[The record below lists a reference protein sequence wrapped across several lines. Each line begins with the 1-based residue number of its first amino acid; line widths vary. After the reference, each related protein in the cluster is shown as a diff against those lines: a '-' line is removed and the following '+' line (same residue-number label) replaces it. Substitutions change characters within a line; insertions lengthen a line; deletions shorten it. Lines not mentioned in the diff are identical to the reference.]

1 MKVSLKE
8 QLFVAKLT
16 VQLKTKS
23 KNKPNRQRQSM
34 PLNGMTKLLLS
45 SLITFSA
52 QAEIQLSGEMVQGA
66 LIVGKTQATNTVMLN
81 EQTLPVSKK
90 GDYVFAFSRD
100 DKAEYT
106 LTVTTPTGDVEQKS
120 FKPAPREYKI
130 SRLEGISK
138 KIMNPN
144 KKAQTRSAQDSAAIG
159 KVRKISSDLTHFSQ
173 GFIAPR
179 SSRITGVYGSQR
191 FYNGV
196 PKNPHYGVDY
206 AGNIGAPVKAP
217 ASGTIILWEPDMF
230 YSGGTLV
237 IDHGHGITSNFLHLS
252 ASLVNVGDKV
262 KQGEVIAK
270 VGNSGRVTGPHLDW
284 RMNWHKVRFDPQL
297 AMKVLPFK

>member
-1 MKVSLKE
+1 MKVLLKGRLSVFKLKKRYALAMVSLSI
-8 QLFVAKLT
+8 LPV
-16 VQLKTKS
+16 
-23 KNKPNRQRQSM
+23 
-34 PLNGMTKLLLS
+34 
-45 SLITFSA
+45 ISA
-52 QAEIQLSGEMVQGA
+52 QAEIQLSGEIKQGG
-66 LIVGKTQATNTVMLN
+66 LVIGKTEANNLVTLN
-81 EQTLPVSKK
+81 KKVLTVSKQ

-100 DKAEYT
+100 DKTQYT
-106 LTVTTPTGDVEQKS
+106 LTVTSPTGKIETQTFTPTTRD
-120 FKPAPREYKI
+120 YKI
-130 SRLEGISK
+130 SRVEGISK

-144 KKAQTRSAQDSAAIG
+144 KKANVRAGEDRAAIV
-159 KVRKISSDLTHFSQ
+159 KVRKIASDLTDFSR

-196 PKNPHYGVDY
+196 PKNPHFGVDY
-206 AGNIGAPVKAP
+206 AGQIGAPVKAP
-217 ASGTIILWEPDMF
+217 ASGTVLLWVPDMF

-252 ASLVNVGDKV
+252 ASMVKAGDKV
-262 KQGEVIAK
+262 KQGQVIAK

-297 AMKVLPFK
+297 AMKINPIK

>member
-1 MKVSLKE
+1 MKVLLK
-8 QLFVAKLT
+8 
-16 VQLKTKS
+16 
-23 KNKPNRQRQSM
+23 
-34 PLNGMTKLLLS
+34 GLLS
-45 SLITFSA
+45 VFKLKKCYALAMISLSILPVISA
-52 QAEIQLSGEMVQGA
+52 QAKIQLSGEIKQGG
-66 LIVGKTQATNTVMLN
+66 LVIGKTDANNLVTLN
-81 EQTLPVSKK
+81 KKVLTVSKQ

-100 DKAEYT
+100 DKTQYT
-106 LTVTTPTGDVEQKS
+106 LTVTSPTGKIETQTFTPTTRD
-120 FKPAPREYKI
+120 YKI
-130 SRLEGISK
+130 SRVEGISK

-144 KKAQTRSAQDSAAIG
+144 KKANVRAGVDRAAIV
-159 KVRKISSDLTHFSQ
+159 KVRKIASDLTDFSQ

-196 PKNPHYGVDY
+196 PKNPHFGVDY
-206 AGNIGAPVKAP
+206 AGQIGAPVKAP
-217 ASGTIILWEPDMF
+217 ASGTILLWVPDMF

-252 ASLVNVGDKV
+252 ASMVKVGDKV
-262 KQGEVIAK
+262 KQGQVIAK

-297 AMKVLPFK
+297 AMKINPIK

>member
-1 MKVSLKE
+1 MKVLLKGRLSVFKLKKLYTLVIVSLST
-8 QLFVAKLT
+8 LPVL
-16 VQLKTKS
+16 
-23 KNKPNRQRQSM
+23 
-34 PLNGMTKLLLS
+34 
-45 SLITFSA
+45 SA
-52 QAEIQLSGEMVQGA
+52 QAEIQLSGEIKQGG
-66 LIVGKTQATNTVMLN
+66 LVIGKTDANNLVTLN
-81 EQTLPVSKK
+81 KKVLTVSKQ

-100 DKAEYT
+100 DKTQYT
-106 LTVTTPTGDVEQKS
+106 LTVTSPTGKIETQTFTPTKRD
-120 FKPAPREYKI
+120 YKI
-130 SRLEGISK
+130 SRVEGISK

-144 KKAQTRSAQDSAAIG
+144 KKANVRAGEDRAAIV
-159 KVRKISSDLTHFSQ
+159 KVRKISSDLTDFSQ

-196 PKNPHYGVDY
+196 PKNPHFGVDY
-206 AGNIGAPVKAP
+206 AGQIGAPVKAP
-217 ASGTIILWEPDMF
+217 ASGTVLLWVPDMF

-252 ASLVNVGDKV
+252 ASMVKVGDKV
-262 KQGEVIAK
+262 KQGQVIAK

-297 AMKVLPFK
+297 AMKINPIQ

>member
-1 MKVSLKE
+1 M
-8 QLFVAKLT
+8 FKLT
-16 VQLKTKS
+16 VFKLTAFKLKKVCIALT
-23 KNKPNRQRQSM
+23 
-34 PLNGMTKLLLS
+34 LS
-45 SLITFSA
+45 TLSLTA
-52 QAEIQLSGEMVQGA
+52 QAEIQLSGEIKQGG
-66 LIVGKTQATNTVMLN
+66 LIIGKTQPNSKVMLN
-81 EQTLPVSKK
+81 KRVLPVSVN

-100 DKAEYT
+100 DKSEY
-106 LTVTTPTGDVEQKS
+106 LLKITTPNGTVEQKTLLPT
-120 FKPAPREYKI
+120 KRDYKI
-130 SRLEGISK
+130 SRVEGISK

-144 KKAQTRSAQDSAAIG
+144 KKANVRAKQDSIAIK
-159 KVRKISSDLTHFSQ
+159 KVRKISSDLTDFSQ

-206 AGNIGAPVKAP
+206 AGAIGAPVKSP
-217 ASGTIILWEPDMF
+217 ADGKILLWVPDMF

-252 ASLVNVGDKV
+252 ASLVKVGDIV
-262 KQGEVIAK
+262 KQGQVIAK

-284 RMNWHKVRFDPQL
+284 RMNWHNVRFDPQL
-297 AMKVLPFK
+297 AMKVVPFK

>member
-1 MKVSLKE
+1 LLVANLLLGKKLNNRLKS
-8 QLFVAKLT
+8 LFV
-16 VQLKTKS
+16 
-23 KNKPNRQRQSM
+23 
-34 PLNGMTKLLLS
+34 LS
-45 SLITFSA
+45 ALSFSVFSFSSY
-52 QAEIQLSGEMVQGA
+52 AEIQLSGEMVQGA
-66 LIVGKTQATNTVMLN
+66 LIVGKTQVNNTVMLN
-81 EQTLPVSKK
+81 QQKLPVSKQ

-100 DKAEYT
+100 DKAQYT
-106 LTVTTPTGDVEQKS
+106 LTVTSPSGEVEKKS
-120 FKPAPREYKI
+120 FTPAAREYKI
-130 SRLEGISK
+130 SRVEGISK

-144 KKAQTRSAQDSAAIG
+144 KKANIRAAKDRAAMV
-159 KVRKISSDLTHFSQ
+159 KVRKISSDLTNFSH

-196 PKNPHYGVDY
+196 PKNPHFGVDY
-206 AGNIGAPVKAP
+206 AGKIGAPVKAP
-217 ASGTIILWEPDMF
+217 AAGRIILWVPDMF

-252 ASLVNVGDKV
+252 ASLVSVGDEV
-262 KQGEVIAK
+262 KQGQVIAK

-297 AMKVLPFK
+297 AMKVIPFK

>member
-1 MKVSLKE
+1 VFKLKKRYALAMISLSI
-8 QLFVAKLT
+8 LPV
-16 VQLKTKS
+16 
-23 KNKPNRQRQSM
+23 
-34 PLNGMTKLLLS
+34 
-45 SLITFSA
+45 ISA
-52 QAEIQLSGEMVQGA
+52 QAEIQLSGEIKQGG
-66 LIVGKTQATNTVMLN
+66 LVIGKTDANNLVTLN
-81 EQTLPVSKK
+81 KKVLTVSKQ

-100 DKAEYT
+100 DKTQYT
-106 LTVTTPTGDVEQKS
+106 LTVTSPTGKIETQTFTPTTRD
-120 FKPAPREYKI
+120 YKI
-130 SRLEGISK
+130 SRVEGISK

-144 KKAQTRSAQDSAAIG
+144 KKANVRAGVDRAAIV
-159 KVRKISSDLTHFSQ
+159 KVRKIASDLTDFSQ

-196 PKNPHYGVDY
+196 PKNPHFGVDY
-206 AGNIGAPVKAP
+206 AGQIGAPVKAP
-217 ASGTIILWEPDMF
+217 ASGTILLWVPDMF

-252 ASLVNVGDKV
+252 ASMVKVGDKV
-262 KQGEVIAK
+262 KQGQVIAK

-297 AMKVLPFK
+297 AMKINPIK

>member
-1 MKVSLKE
+1 MKVLQKE
-8 QLFVAKLT
+8 RLSVFKLAKLST
-16 VQLKTKS
+16 
-23 KNKPNRQRQSM
+23 
-34 PLNGMTKLLLS
+34 LLIAGLVS
-45 SLITFSA
+45 INA
-52 QAEIQLSGEMVQGA
+52 QAEIQLSGEIKQGG
-66 LIVGKTQATNTVMLN
+66 LVVGKTHANNVVRLN
-81 EQTLPVSKK
+81 EKVLPVSTQ

-100 DKAEYT
+100 DKKQYT
-106 LTVTTPTGDVEQKS
+106 LTVTSPTGQVETKSFTPTSRD
-120 FKPAPREYKI
+120 YKI
-130 SRLEGISK
+130 SRVEGISK

-144 KKAQTRSAQDSAAIG
+144 KKANIRAGQDRAAMV
-159 KVRKISSDLTHFSQ
+159 KVRKISSKLTDFSQ

-196 PKNPHYGVDY
+196 PKNPHFGVDY
-206 AGNIGAPVKAP
+206 AGQIGAPVKAP
-217 ASGTIILWEPDMF
+217 ASGTVLLWVPDMF

-252 ASLVNVGDKV
+252 ASMVKAGDKV

-284 RMNWHKVRFDPQL
+284 RMNWHTVRFDPQL
-297 AMKVLPFK
+297 AMKIIPIQ